1 MGLLRYSNSEQ
12 TEIVDFSEVFDLGDT
27 NTILSGITILFSP
40 STMGHVGHVG
50 GLMVKSR
57 LERLERPLTR
67 AAPLPGDSP
76 LAMWSG
82 NFEPGQHI
90 VQSRA
95 RKWEDSSSLGST
107 N

>member
-27 NTILSGITILFSP
+27 NTILSGIMILLSP
-40 STMGHVGHVG
+40 PTVEQVAHVG
-50 GLMVKSR
+50 GLMVGSR
-57 LERLERPLTR
+57 LERLKRPLTR
-67 AAPLPGDSP
+67 AAPLPGDLP

-82 NFEPGQHI
+82 NFGPGQHI

-95 RKWEDSSSLGST
+95 RNWEDSSSLGSKI
-107 N
+107 